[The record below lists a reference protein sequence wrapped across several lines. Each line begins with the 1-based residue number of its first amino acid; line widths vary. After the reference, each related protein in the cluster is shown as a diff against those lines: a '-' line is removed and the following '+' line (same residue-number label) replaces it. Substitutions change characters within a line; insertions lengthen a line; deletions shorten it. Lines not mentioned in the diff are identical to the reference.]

1 MKVSIN
7 TDIKIL
13 FKYQSQIQQYIKT
26 TIYLVQL
33 GCIPEWRNSLT
44 FENKSMQFIILTEYG
59 RKKFDNLIDTEKPFD
74 KIMHRFI
81 LRTLRKPGVFI
92 ETDKLLHI

>member
-1 MKVSIN
+1 MSN
-7 TDIKIL
+7 LDA
-13 FKYQSQIQQYIKT
+13 SQ
-26 TIYLVQL
+26 
-33 GCIPEWRNSLT
+33 EWRNSLT
-44 FENKSMQFIILTEYG
+44 FENKINTDIIVTEYG

-92 ETDKLLHI
+92 KPIAASYIDKYTHIHIHTHYT

>member
-1 MKVSIN
+1 M
-7 TDIKIL
+7 
-13 FKYQSQIQQYIKT
+13 
-26 TIYLVQL
+26 
-33 GCIPEWRNSLT
+33 GE
-44 FENKSMQFIILTEYG
+44 
-59 RKKFDNLIDTEKPFD
+59 KKFDNLIDTEKPFD